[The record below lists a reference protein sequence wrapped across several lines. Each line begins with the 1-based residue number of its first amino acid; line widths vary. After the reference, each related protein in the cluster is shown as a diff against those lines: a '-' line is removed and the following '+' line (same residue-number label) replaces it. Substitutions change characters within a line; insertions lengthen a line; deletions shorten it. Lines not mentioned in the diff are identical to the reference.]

1 MPYMT
6 NGKRDYKK
14 QNAKY
19 DSKPSVKKDRAS
31 RNAARKAMVAGGL
44 AKKGDG
50 KDVDH
55 KDGNPRNNKRS
66 NLRVQT
72 KAKNRSVAR
81 TSTNKK
87 KGN

>member
-1 MPYMT
+1 MAGRNY
-6 NGKRDYKK
+6 KREREL
-14 QNAKY
+14 QSTPRELA
-19 DSKPSVKKDRAS
+19 
-31 RNAARKAMVAGGL
+31 RNAARKKARRKLEAAGKV
-44 AKKGDG
+44 KKGDG

-81 TSTNKK
+81 TSSNKK
-87 KGN
+87 KG

>member
-81 TSTNKK
+81 TSSNKK
-87 KGN
+87 KRV

>member
-1 MPYMT
+1 MPYQT

-19 DSKPSVKKDRAS
+19 DSRPSVKKDRAS
-31 RNAARKAMVAGGL
+31 RNAARKSMEDAG
-44 AKKGDG
+44 KVRKGDG

-55 KDGNPRNNKRS
+55 KDGNPRNNSGK

-72 KAKNRSVAR
+72 KSQNRSVPR
-81 TSTNKK
+81 TSSNRKAK
-87 KGN
+87 

>member
-31 RNAARKAMVAGGL
+31 RNAARKAMMAGGL

-81 TSTNKK
+81 TSSNKK
-87 KGN
+87 KV

>member
-1 MPYMT
+1 MPYQT

-14 QNAKY
+14 QNEKY

-31 RNAARKAMVAGGL
+31 RNAARKAMEASGKVR
-44 AKKGDG
+44 KGDG

-55 KDGNPRNNKRS
+55 KDGNPRNNSGK

-72 KAKNRSVAR
+72 KAQNRSVPR
-81 TSTNKK
+81 TS
-87 KGN
+87 GNRKAK

>member
-31 RNAARKAMVAGGL
+31 RNAARKTMMAGGL

-72 KAKNRSVAR
+72 KAKNLSVAR
-81 TSTNKK
+81 TSGNKK
-87 KGN
+87 KV

>member
-1 MPYMT
+1 MM
-6 NGKRDYKK
+6 
-14 QNAKY
+14 
-19 DSKPSVKKDRAS
+19 
-31 RNAARKAMVAGGL
+31 AGGL

-81 TSTNKK
+81 TSSNKK
-87 KGN
+87 KG

>member
-81 TSTNKK
+81 TSSNKK
-87 KGN
+87 KV

>member
-31 RNAARKAMVAGGL
+31 RNAARKAMMAGGL

>member
-1 MPYMT
+1 
-6 NGKRDYKK
+6 
-14 QNAKY
+14 
-19 DSKPSVKKDRAS
+19 
-31 RNAARKAMVAGGL
+31 MVAGGL

-81 TSTNKK
+81 TSGNKK
-87 KGN
+87 KV

>member
-1 MPYMT
+1 MPYQK

-14 QNAKY
+14 QNEKY

-31 RNAARKAMVAGGL
+31 RNAARKVMAKAG
-44 AKKGDG
+44 KVRKGDG

-66 NLRVQT
+66 NLRVTT
-72 KAKNRSVAR
+72 KAKNRSVKR
-81 TSTNKK
+81 K
-87 KGN
+87 

>member
-31 RNAARKAMVAGGL
+31 RNAARKAMMAGGL
-44 AKKGDG
+44 TKKGDG

-81 TSTNKK
+81 TSGNKK
-87 KGN
+87 KV

>member
-1 MPYMT
+1 MPYMK

-19 DSKPSVKKDRAS
+19 DSRPSVKKDRAS
-31 RNAARKAMVAGGL
+31 RNAARKSMEDAG
-44 AKKGDG
+44 KVRKGDG

-55 KDGNPRNNKRS
+55 KDGNPRNNSGK

-72 KAKNRSVAR
+72 KSQNRSVPR
-81 TSTNKK
+81 TSSNRKAK
-87 KGN
+87 

>member
-1 MPYMT
+1 MT

-14 QNAKY
+14 ELEWEK
-19 DSKPSVKKDRAS
+19 KKKKKRVKQRAS
-31 RNAARKAMVAGGL
+31 RNAARSAMVAGGL

-81 TSTNKK
+81 TSGNKK
-87 KGN
+87 KV

>member
-31 RNAARKAMVAGGL
+31 RNAARKAMMAGGL

-81 TSTNKK
+81 TSSNKK
-87 KGN
+87 KKV

>member
-31 RNAARKAMVAGGL
+31 RNAARRAMVAGGL

-81 TSTNKK
+81 TSSNKK
-87 KGN
+87 KG

>member
-81 TSTNKK
+81 TSSNKK
-87 KGN
+87 KKV